1 MRLIRDEATI
11 RSFRDRFTEQLY
23 AGSFV
28 KRFSGIEKR
37 ALRKLDTLHN
47 ARDLNDLRAPPANQL
62 EALWETGADSI
73 RSGSMISGASALYG
87 PRRARLMSKSSTTT
101 KRVAMPNRVTTHP
114 GEVLAEEFLKPL
126 GMSVNALALAL
137 RVPATRIGAIVKGE
151 RSVTADTA
159 LRLARFFGTSAEFWM
174 NMQAVHDLT
183 KAQMERGVAIARD
196 VRPRAA

>member
-1 MRLIRDEATI
+1 
-11 RSFRDRFTEQLY
+11 
-23 AGSFV
+23 
-28 KRFSGIEKR
+28 
-37 ALRKLDTLHN
+37 
-47 ARDLNDLRAPPANQL
+47 
-62 EALWETGADSI
+62 
-73 RSGSMISGASALYG
+73 
-87 PRRARLMSKSSTTT
+87 MSKSSTTT

-183 KAQMERGVAIARD
+183 KARMERRVAIERD